1 MCLDNK
7 KLSVLDWDMVT
18 NPWMYCR
25 TPEKQHKKPHKEG
38 SMFHD
43 FCLRERFRW
52 GSCLRIP
59 FFIFGFLNVFDC
71 NDLQVFRRWIVSRLL
86 TCSFGIIFCRISL
99 FGFLRVDYARRIS
112 QTSFSILNLKI
123 QQKEHLTFRK
133 NKYLNTTNIML
144 HRNANFKNI

>member
-25 TPEKQHKKPHKEG
+25 TPEKQHKKKPHKEG

-52 GSCLRIP
+52 GSCSRIP
-59 FFIFGFLNVFDC
+59 FFIFGFLNVFDY

-99 FGFLRVDYARRIS
+99 FWISPRRLCKTYQSNFL
-112 QTSFSILNLKI
+112 F
-123 QQKEHLTFRK
+123 HLEFK
-133 NKYLNTTNIML
+133 NTTERTFNI
-144 HRNANFKNI
+144 